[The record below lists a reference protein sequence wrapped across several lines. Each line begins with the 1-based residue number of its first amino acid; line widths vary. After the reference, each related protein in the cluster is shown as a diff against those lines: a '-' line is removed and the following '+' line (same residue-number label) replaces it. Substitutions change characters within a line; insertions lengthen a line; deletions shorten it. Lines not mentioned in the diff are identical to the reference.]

1 MGEPYNITSF
11 TFKKGNQN
19 KKISIKEDRY
29 NLGLFIKVE
38 LNSEVYVNTDC
49 SLITYTSNI
58 QLNYFVHLQRGKV
71 FP

>member
-1 MGEPYNITSF
+1 MGEPYKITSF
-11 TFKKGNQN
+11 TLKKGNQN
-19 KKISIKEDRY
+19 KNIFTKEDSY
-29 NLGLFIKVE
+29 NLGFLIKVE
-38 LNSEVYVNTDC
+38 LNSEVYVNIDC